1 MKKQI
6 LAFFVV
12 AVVVSLS
19 GAAYAENSPASV
31 KVMHTETLNKFRQ
44 QTADLREQL
53 KVTDSELRGLY
64 AHDSLDTWRVAEL
77 EEDIKRIKTKIK
89 SAAVSMNL
97 EPLQLSLDVIENIRG
112 GAEWS
117 PSTHVENEW
126 NTGSQVTILEFK
138 QKHSKGGRI
147 MKTFVNLILVVVLAS
162 ITGCAGNRDL
172 IAKTSIASR
181 QDVFQEVQTTQAV
194 PGRAVLKVGFS
205 IKNFKARFIN
215 TYYKHTDPPYTAI
228 LNIDGQTA
236 VLSDDPV
243 LEDLPGDF
251 KNNPEVGTGWRYN
264 FKKTLQLQ
272 PGKHHVSIAVPLS
285 DVDQLKR

>member
-1 MKKQI
+1 
-6 LAFFVV
+6 
-12 AVVVSLS
+12 
-19 GAAYAENSPASV
+19 
-31 KVMHTETLNKFRQ
+31 
-44 QTADLREQL
+44 
-53 KVTDSELRGLY
+53 
-64 AHDSLDTWRVAEL
+64 
-77 EEDIKRIKTKIK
+77 
-89 SAAVSMNL
+89 
-97 EPLQLSLDVIENIRG
+97 
-112 GAEWS
+112 
-117 PSTHVENEW
+117 
-126 NTGSQVTILEFK
+126 
-138 QKHSKGGRI
+138 

-285 DVDQLKR
+285 DVIIEKDIDLKEGDNILNISPIYNAPVTRYPKFPRFSKDIRGLSVKLNNQDI